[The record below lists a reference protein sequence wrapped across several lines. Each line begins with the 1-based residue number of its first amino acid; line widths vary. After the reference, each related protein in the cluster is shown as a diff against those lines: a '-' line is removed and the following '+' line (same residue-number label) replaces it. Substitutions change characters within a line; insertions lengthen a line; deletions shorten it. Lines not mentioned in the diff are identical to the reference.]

1 MPSTM
6 LNCPCVDELT
16 GVIESDGCIEGYLDC
31 DAELA
36 GEIINISY
44 ANDHSALRNRDL
56 PDQHPISAI
65 TGLQEELDAKIGGL
79 GTTIIYCGTST
90 EVIDGV

>member
-1 MPSTM
+1 MPIQM
-6 LNCPCVDELT
+6 NNCPCVDELI
-16 GVIESDGCIEGYLDC
+16 GVVESDGWLEGYLDC

-44 ANDHSALRNRDL
+44 ANDHPALRNRDL
-56 PDQHPISAI
+56 PNQHPISAI
-65 TGLQEELDAKIGGL
+65 TGLQEELDSKIGGL